1 MEPRM
6 NTVKQ
11 YVITL
16 VRKLGYDIVRFRP
29 KTHPLARRI
38 RILESYGVDHIIDI
52 GANVG
57 QYGLELREIGYRGRI
72 SSFEPLSS
80 AYKLLHSRASRDKLW
95 DTYNFALGDK
105 IESAVINIAAN
116 SYSSSILDMLPL
128 HTKTYPTSEYT
139 GTECIKVRT
148 LDSIFTDLCSQSTRI
163 YLKIDTQGFEKN
175 VLIGADNSLSSID
188 TIQLEMSL
196 TPLYKDELTFIEMY
210 TFLEEKGFKLIAVE
224 PGFTD
229 KETGRLLQLDG
240 IFHRMQE

>member
-1 MEPRM
+1 M
-6 NTVKQ
+6 NTVKK
-11 YVITL
+11 YVIKF

-38 RILESYGVDHIIDI
+38 RILEAYRVDHIIDI

-80 AYKLLHSRASRDKLW
+80 AYTLLHSRASRDNLW

-116 SYSSSILDMLPL
+116 SYSSSILDMLPS
-128 HTKTYPTSEYT
+128 HIKSAPASEYT
-139 GTECIKVRT
+139 GSQAIKVKT
-148 LDSIFTDLCSQSTRI
+148 LDSIFTDLCSQSKRV

-175 VLIGADNSLSSID
+175 VLIGAEQSLSSIN

-196 TPLYKDELTFIEMY
+196 TPLYKDELTLMEMY
-210 TFLEEKGFKLIAVE
+210 NFLYEKGFALIAVE

-240 IFHRMQE
+240 IFHRMRE